1 MEGREPV
8 PVLIL
13 DRWPADAGWNRPSD
27 SVRVIQAGTST
38 LPGQTRRDVTAV
50 PDARLARPFTVF
62 LT

>member
-1 MEGREPV
+1 M